1 MEICSSR
8 HVWAPNVWASTEV
21 LDATVRSGPAES
33 PTALATVVKRIDAVL
48 PSRQTMFGPF
58 PTGNDPDNGAG
69 DIRWPRLL
77 AEVALALQSHAR
89 PPDVRF
95 LRVLGTADPQ
105 QFRVVIEARDRL
117 LAADCL
123 RHAAA
128 IINDAQTGQ
137 PLELGELL
145 TELVDRA
152 DDVCLGPSTMLIV
165 RAAEARGIPWLRMS
179 EWSLVQ
185 LGQGARHRRIWT
197 AESDRT
203 PAIAEAISRDKQLT
217 KQLLEAAGVPVPRG
231 RVVTTAAEAWEAA
244 QSVGTPVVMK
254 PLDGNHGRGVFL
266 NLSTREEIEQA
277 FPVALDGG
285 RRGVAVIVEQFV
297 PGVEHRLLII
307 GSRLVA
313 CARGEHLFVTGDG
326 KRTIAELIDIQ
337 INCDSRRGRSE
348 TMPNKTVDIDATVL
362 TQLAQE
368 GVGPETVPVAGR
380 RVLVKQIGSH
390 GPDVKAEV
398 HPEIAAAAVRAA
410 RTVGLD
416 IAGIDL
422 VAVDISLP
430 FAEQGAKVCEV
441 NAGPQLLIHALP
453 PSGPGQPIGEAIVEE
468 LFGPGE
474 TGRIPI
480 TAVVGHNATTG
491 ATLLERILRA
501 NKSTP
506 GLTCAVGK
514 WVAGWRCSAES
525 LATPAAARDILMS
538 PEIESAV
545 FEIDWRSVAHQGLPT
560 DCWQTL
566 VLLAPTQEDVP
577 ASSSAQEDS
586 FLRVVE
592 TMIKAVDAKGTIVV
606 VDSDRELTALAH
618 RSGRAVVTI
627 DVSDTPSAAAA
638 AGRRIAVRAGQ
649 IVHEHSGVSEQLLP
663 LEDVVSTEPV
673 EPAAVLAAVAAAMS
687 LGVLPS
693 AIRTGLTGIYSASD

>member
-8 HVWAPNVWASTEV
+8 HVWAPNVWTTTEV
-21 LDATVRSGPAES
+21 LDATVRCDHSES
-33 PTALATVVKRIDAVL
+33 LAPLSAVVERIDTALPV
-48 PSRQTMFGPF
+48 RQSLFGPF
-58 PTGNDPDNGAG
+58 STDRDPGNAG

-89 PPDVRF
+89 PPDTRYV
-95 LRVLGTADPQ
+95 RVLGTAEPQ

-128 IINDAQTGQ
+128 IIDDARAGR
-137 PLELGELL
+137 PLDLRELL
-145 TELVDRA
+145 VELVERA

-266 NLSTREEIEQA
+266 NLSTREEIEEA

-285 RRGVAVIVEQFV
+285 RRGIAVIVEQFV
-297 PGVEHRLLII
+297 PGVEHRLLVI

-313 CARGEHLFVTGDG
+313 CAKGEHLFVTGDG
-326 KRTIAELIDIQ
+326 QRTIAELIDLQ

-390 GPDVKAEV
+390 GPDVKADV

-422 VAVDISLP
+422 VAVDIGRP

-441 NAGPQLLIHALP
+441 NAGPQLLIHAHP
-453 PSGPGQPIGEAIVEE
+453 PSGPGQPIGEAIVAE
-468 LFGPGE
+468 LFRPGE
-474 TGRIPI
+474 MGRIPLA
-480 TAVVGHNATTG
+480 AVVGEPATM
-491 ATLLERILRA
+491 AAILLERILRA
-501 NKSTP
+501 GDSTP

-514 WVAGWRCSAES
+514 WVGGWRCSSES
-525 LATPAAARDILMS
+525 LATPAAARDLLMS

-545 FEIDWRSVAHQGLPT
+545 FELDWRSAARQGLPT
-560 DCWQTL
+560 DHWQTL
-566 VLLAPTQEDVP
+566 VLLAPAAGDLV
-577 ASSSAQEDS
+577 SSPTPEPDGLLA
-586 FLRVVE
+586 VVE
-592 TMIKAVDAKGTIVV
+592 TMIKAVDVHGTVVV
-606 VDSDRELTALAH
+606 VDSDRELSALAH
-618 RSGRAVVTI
+618 RSGRAVITVAG
-627 DVSDTPSAAAA
+627 SDAPALPAA
-638 AGRRIAVRAGQ
+638 AGQHVAVRAGQ
-649 IVHEHSGVSEQLLP
+649 IVHEHNGVSKQILP
-663 LEDVVSTEPV
+663 LAEVVSAEAVAPT
-673 EPAAVLAAVAAAMS
+673 AVLAAVAAAIAM
-687 LGVLPS
+687 GVPHH
-693 AIRTGLTGIYSASD
+693 AIRTGLTGT

>member
-8 HVWAPNVWASTEV
+8 HVWAPNVWTTTEV

-33 PTALATVVKRIDAVL
+33 PTALADVVERIDASL
-48 PSRQTMFGPF
+48 PGRLSLFGPF
-58 PTGNDPDNGAG
+58 SMECGVENGAG
-69 DIRWPRLL
+69 DVRWPRLL

-89 PPDVRF
+89 PPDVRY
-95 LRVLGTADPQ
+95 LRVLSTAEPL

-123 RHAAA
+123 RHAAV
-128 IINDAQTGQ
+128 IINDALAGR

-145 TELVDRA
+145 TELVERA

-203 PAIAEAISRDKQLT
+203 PAIAESISRDKQLT

-244 QSVGTPVVMK
+244 QTVGTPVVMK

-285 RRGVAVIVEQFV
+285 RRGIAVIVEQFV

-326 KRTIAELIDIQ
+326 QRTIAELIDVQ
-337 INCDSRRGRSE
+337 LNCDSRRGRSE

-368 GVGPETVPVAGR
+368 GVEPQTVPAAGR

-390 GPDVKAEV
+390 GPDVTAEV

-422 VAVDISLP
+422 VAVDISRP

-480 TAVVGHNATTG
+480 TAIVGQAATST
-491 ATLLERILRA
+491 AILLERILRA
-501 NKSTP
+501 GDSTP
-506 GLTCAVGK
+506 GLTCGVGK

-525 LATPAAARDILMS
+525 LATPAAARDLLMS

-545 FEIDWRSVAHQGLPT
+545 FEIDWRSAAGQGLPT
-560 DCWQTL
+560 DRWQTL
-566 VLLAPTQEDVP
+566 VLLSPAPGDLP
-577 ASSSAQEDS
+577 ASSSPQEDG
-586 FLRVVE
+586 FMGVME
-592 TMIKAVDAKGTIVV
+592 TMIKAVDPKGTIVV
-606 VDSDRELTALAH
+606 LDSDRDLATLAH
-618 RSGRAVVTI
+618 RSGRAVITVA
-627 DVSDTPSAAAA
+627 SSGAPAGASAA
-638 AGRRIAVRAGQ
+638 GHHIAVRAGQ
-649 IVHEHSGVSEQLLP
+649 IVHDHDGISEQLLP
-663 LEDVVSTEPV
+663 LAEVTSAEPV
-673 EPAAVLAAVAAAMS
+673 ERQSVLTAVAAAIS
-687 LGVLPS
+687 LGVPPS
-693 AIRTGLTGIYSASD
+693 AIRTGLSVI

>member
-8 HVWAPNVWASTEV
+8 HVWAPNVWTSTEV
-21 LDATVRSGPAES
+21 LDATVRSDSMES
-33 PTALATVVKRIDAVL
+33 SAALADVLKRIDAAL
-48 PSRQTMFGPF
+48 PGRRALFGPLSADV
-58 PTGNDPDNGAG
+58 GVENGAG

-89 PPDVRF
+89 PPDIRY
-95 LRVLGTADPQ
+95 LRVLGTAEPL

-123 RHAAA
+123 RHAAS
-128 IINDAQTGQ
+128 IINDARAGR
-137 PLELGELL
+137 PLELQELL
-145 TELVDRA
+145 TRLVEYA

-203 PAIAEAISRDKQLT
+203 PAIAESISRDKQLT

-277 FPVALDGG
+277 FPIALDGG
-285 RRGVAVIVEQFV
+285 RRGDAVIVEQFV
-297 PGVEHRLLII
+297 PGVEHRLLVI

-326 KRTIAELIDIQ
+326 QRTIAELIDIQ

-348 TMPNKTVDIDATVL
+348 ITPNKTVDIDATVL

-368 GVGPETVPVAGR
+368 GVEPQTVPAAGR

-390 GPDVKAEV
+390 GPDVTAEV

-422 VAVDISLP
+422 VAVDISRPL
-430 FAEQGAKVCEV
+430 AEQGAKVCEV

-453 PSGPGQPIGEAIVEE
+453 PSGPGQPIGEAIVAE
-468 LFGPGE
+468 LFGAGE

-480 TAVVGHNATTG
+480 TAIVGQSATTT
-491 ATLLERILRA
+491 AILLERILRA

-506 GLTCAVGK
+506 GLTCAAGK
-514 WVAGWRCSAES
+514 WVAGWRCSSES
-525 LATPAAARDILMS
+525 FATPAAARDLLIS

-545 FEIDWRSVAHQGLPT
+545 FEIDWRSAAGQGLPT
-560 DCWQTL
+560 DRWQTL
-566 VLLAPTQEDVP
+566 VLLSPAARDLQEALSPQEDG
-577 ASSSAQEDS
+577 
-586 FLRVVE
+586 FLGVVE

-606 VDSDRELTALAH
+606 LDSDRELSTLAH
-618 RSGRAVVTI
+618 RSGRAVITVAA
-627 DVSDTPSAAAA
+627 SGASALPTA
-638 AGRRIAVRAGQ
+638 AGHHIAFRAGQ
-649 IVHEHSGVSEQLLP
+649 IVHEHDGVAEQILP
-663 LEDVVSTEPV
+663 LAEVALA
-673 EPAAVLAAVAAAMS
+673 EPAEPQAVLAAVAAAMS

-693 AIRTGLTGIYSASD
+693 TIRTGLTVM

>member
-8 HVWAPNVWASTEV
+8 HVWAPNVWTTTEV
-21 LDATVRSGPAES
+21 LDATVRCDHHGASA
-33 PTALATVVKRIDAVL
+33 ALADVVERIDAAL
-48 PSRQTMFGPF
+48 PGRQALFGPF
-58 PTGNDPDNGAG
+58 STAQEPDNGDG
-69 DIRWPRLL
+69 DMRWPRLL

-89 PPDVRF
+89 PPDARF
-95 LRVLGTADPQ
+95 LRVLGTAEPQ

-123 RHAAA
+123 RHAVT
-128 IINDAQTGQ
+128 ILNDACAGQ
-137 PLELGELL
+137 PLDLREML
-145 TELVDRA
+145 TELVDYA

-185 LGQGARHRRIWT
+185 LGQGGRHRRIWT
-197 AESDRT
+197 AESDLT

-266 NLSTREEIEQA
+266 NLSTRDEIEQA

-285 RRGVAVIVEQFV
+285 RRGIAVIVEQFV
-297 PGVEHRLLII
+297 PGVEHRLLVI
-307 GSRLVA
+307 GSKLVA
-313 CARGEHLFVTGDG
+313 CAKGEHLFVTGDG
-326 KRTIAELIDIQ
+326 QRTVAELIDLQ
-337 INCDSRRGRSE
+337 INCDARRGRSE

-368 GVGPETVPVAGR
+368 GVAPETVPVAGR

-390 GPDVKAEV
+390 GPDVKADV

-422 VAVDISLP
+422 VAVDISRP

-441 NAGPQLLIHALP
+441 NAGPQLLIHAHP
-453 PSGPGQPIGEAIVEE
+453 PSGPGQPIGEAIVAE
-468 LFGPGE
+468 LFRPGE
-474 TGRIPI
+474 TGRIPLV
-480 TAVVGHNATTG
+480 ACVGQPATT
-491 ATLLERILRA
+491 AAILLERMLLAAGR
-501 NKSTP
+501 TP
-506 GLTCAVGK
+506 GLTCAAGK
-514 WVAGWRCSAES
+514 WVGGWRCSAES
-525 LATPAAARDILMS
+525 LATPAAARDLLMS

-545 FEIDWRSVAHQGLPT
+545 FELDWRAAARQGLPT

-566 VLLAPTQEDVP
+566 VLLPPAQEEVSSAPTPEPDGLL
-577 ASSSAQEDS
+577 A
-586 FLRVVE
+586 VVE
-592 TMIKAVDAKGTIVV
+592 TMIKAVDAQGTVV
-606 VDSDRELTALAH
+606 VVASESELSARAH
-618 RSGRAVVTI
+618 RSGRQVITVAA
-627 DVSDTPSAAAA
+627 SDDAPAQPSAA
-638 AGRRIAVRAGQ
+638 GHHIAVRVGQ
-649 IVHEHSGVSEQLLP
+649 IVHEHNGVSEPILP
-663 LEDVVSTEPV
+663 LAEVTKAGQV
-673 EPAAVLAAVAAAMS
+673 EPQAVLAAVAAAIGM
-687 LGVLPS
+687 GVLPS
-693 AIRTGLTGIYSASD
+693 AIRTGLTSI